1 MLTTGYSNF
10 MIDKHLL
17 NAVTSFIGVPDA
29 ELEWLAQNLT
39 LHTFTKGDTLVKQ
52 GDEAKNMFL
61 LLEGDLE
68 YIRYEGNKEVA
79 TFLSEPGEIGGLL
92 PFSRMKTNGATTYAL
107 SDGKMALLDS
117 SKFNELQQNT
127 PTILQ
132 RLVNEMLDRT
142 RDFTRLSE
150 QRERLTS
157 LGRLAAGLAHELN
170 NPASAA
176 KRAADTLE
184 ETLQTFDE
192 HASSLLKF
200 TLFKHIPEMGDPFQS
215 IYDAMN
221 PSLELDSMKRADLED
236 ELSAWIER
244 YSVPEPWNAAA
255 ILVATGYTKPV
266 LERFSETLLPER
278 VRDFLLWLSN
288 DARMRSL
295 ARELTESTAKISE
308 LVGAMKSYSYMD
320 QGQGKGSVNLHEGI
334 DNTLLILKSKLGSKK
349 LEVIKHYTEV
359 PAFQAYGS
367 ELNQVWT
374 HLLDNAVDASSEG
387 GTITLQTSVDAP
399 ANAACIEIIDT
410 GTGIPED
417 IQPRIFEPFFTT
429 KVVGEGTGMGLDI
442 VNRIVRERHRGTISF
457 SSRPGYTRFTVRLPL
472 T

>member
-1 MLTTGYSNF
+1 

-17 NAVTSFIGVPDA
+17 SAVTSFVGVPDA
-29 ELEWLAQNLT
+29 ELEWLAGHLT
-39 LHTFTKGDTLVKQ
+39 LHPFTKGDTLVKQ
-52 GDEAKNMFL
+52 GDEAKSMFL

-68 YIRYEGNKEVA
+68 YIRYEGGKEVA

-107 SDGKMALLDS
+107 SDGKLALLDS
-117 SKFNELQQNT
+117 SRFNKLQQNT

-184 ETLQTFDE
+184 QTLQTFDE

-200 TLFKHIPEMGDPFQS
+200 TLFKHVPKTGDPFQPV
-215 IYDAMN
+215 YDAMN
-221 PSLELDSMKRADLED
+221 PSLTIDSIIRSDLED
-236 ELSAWIER
+236 ELSEWLETHN
-244 YSVPEPWNAAA
+244 VPEPWNAAA
-255 ILVATGYTKPV
+255 ILVATGYTKAL
-266 LERFSETLLPER
+266 LEEFSKTLLPER
-278 VRDFLLWLSN
+278 IRDFLLWLSN

-295 ARELTESTAKISE
+295 ARELTQSTARISE
-308 LVGAMKSYSYMD
+308 LVQAMKSYSYMD
-320 QGQGKGSVNLHEGI
+320 QGQGKGSVNIHEDI
-334 DNTLLILKSKLGSKK
+334 DNTLLILRYKLGEKK
-349 LEVIKHYTEV
+349 LEVIKHYGDV
-359 PAFQAYGS
+359 PPFQAFGS

-374 HLLDNAVDASSEG
+374 NLLSNAIDASYEG
-387 GTITLQTSVDAP
+387 GTITIQTSIDEP
-399 ANAACIEIIDT
+399 ANAACIEVIDT
-410 GTGIPED
+410 GTGIAEE
-417 IQPRIFEPFFTT
+417 IQSQIFEPFFTT
-429 KVVGEGTGMGLDI
+429 KPVGQGTGMGLDI

-457 SSRPGYTRFTVRLPL
+457 SSRPGYTKFSVRLPL
-472 T
+472 S

>member
-1 MLTTGYSNF
+1 
-10 MIDKHLL
+10 MINRHLL
-17 NAVTSFIGVPDA
+17 NAVTSLIGVPDE
-29 ELEWLAQNLT
+29 ELEWLSQHLT

-52 GDEAKNMFL
+52 GDEAQRMFL

-68 YIRYEGNKEVA
+68 YIRYEGGKEVA

-107 SDGKMALLDS
+107 SDGKLALLDS
-117 SKFNELQQNT
+117 SQFNELQQNT

-157 LGRLAAGLAHELN
+157 LGTLAAGLAHELN

-184 ETLQTFDE
+184 QTLQVFDE

-200 TLFKHIPEMGDPFQS
+200 TLFKNIPETGDPFQA

-221 PSLELDSMKRADLED
+221 PSLELDSVKRADLEE
-236 ELSAWIER
+236 ELAEWIET
-244 YSVPEPWNAAA
+244 YNVPQPWDAAA
-255 ILVATGYTKPV
+255 TLVATGYSKSLLQT
-266 LERFSETLLPER
+266 FSETLLPER
-278 VRDFLLWLSN
+278 IGDFLLWLAN
-288 DARMRSL
+288 DAQMRML
-295 ARELTESTAKISE
+295 ARELTQSTARISE
-308 LVGAMKSYSYMD
+308 LIGAMKTYSYMD

-334 DNTLLILKSKLGSKK
+334 DSTLLILEHKLGLKR
-349 LEVIKHYTEV
+349 LEVIKHYSDV
-359 PAFQAYGS
+359 PEFQAYGS

-374 HLLDNAVDASSEG
+374 HLLDNAIDASSEG
-387 GTITLQTSVDAP
+387 GTITIQTSIDTP
-399 ANAACIEIIDT
+399 ANAACIEITDT
-410 GTGIPED
+410 GTGIPDD
-417 IQPRIFEPFFTT
+417 IQGRIFEPFFTT
-429 KVVGEGTGMGLDI
+429 KAVGEGTGMGLDI
-442 VNRIVRERHRGTISF
+442 VNRVVRERHRGTVSF
-457 SSRPGYTRFTVRLPL
+457 SSRPGYTKFSVRLPL
-472 T
+472 G

>member
-1 MLTTGYSNF
+1 

-17 NAVTSFIGVPDA
+17 STVTSFIGVPEN
-29 ELEWLAQNLT
+29 ELEWLAQQLT
-39 LHTFTKGDTLVKQ
+39 LHPFSKGDTLVKQ
-52 GDEAKNMFL
+52 GEEAQRMFL

-68 YIRYEGNKEVA
+68 YIRYEGGKEVA
-79 TFLSEPGEIGGLL
+79 TFLSELGEIGGLL

-107 SDGKMALLDS
+107 SDGKMAHLDS
-117 SKFNELQQNT
+117 DKFNELQQNT

-192 HASSLLKF
+192 HASHLLKF
-200 TLFKHIPEMGDPFQS
+200 TLFKQVPETGDPFQS

-221 PSLELDSMKRADLED
+221 PSLELEGMKRADLED
-236 ELSAWIER
+236 ELAQWIET
-244 YSVPEPWNAAA
+244 YNVPQPWDAAA
-255 ILVATGYTKPV
+255 TLVATGYNKLLLQT
-266 LERFSETLLPER
+266 FSEQLLPER
-278 VRDFLLWLSN
+278 ISDFLVWLSN
-288 DARMRSL
+288 DSKMRSL
-295 ARELTESTAKISE
+295 ARDLTQSTARISE
-308 LVGAMKSYSYMD
+308 MIEAMKTYSYMD
-320 QGQGKGSVNLHEGI
+320 QGQGKGSVNLHEGL
-334 DNTLLILKSKLGSKK
+334 DSTLLILKNKVDSKK
-349 LEVIKHYTEV
+349 LEVIKHYGDV
-359 PAFQAYGS
+359 PALQAYGS
-367 ELNQVWT
+367 ELNQAWT
-374 HLLDNAVDASSEG
+374 NLIDNAIDASSEG
-387 GTITLQTSVDAP
+387 GTITIQTSVDTP
-399 ANAACIEIIDT
+399 AHAACIEITDT

-417 IQPRIFEPFFTT
+417 IQGRILEPFFTT
-429 KVVGEGTGMGLDI
+429 KAVGEGTGMGLDI

-457 SSRPGYTRFTVRLPL
+457 SSRPGHTRFSVRLPL
-472 T
+472 A

>member
-1 MLTTGYSNF
+1 

-17 NAVTSFIGVPDA
+17 SAVTSFIGVPEN
-29 ELEWLAQNLT
+29 ELEWLAKQLT
-39 LHTFTKGDTLVKQ
+39 LHPFSKGDTLVKQ
-52 GDEAKNMFL
+52 GEEAQRMFL

-68 YIRYEGNKEVA
+68 YIRYEGGKEIA

-107 SDGKMALLDS
+107 SDGIMAQLDS
-117 SKFNELQQNT
+117 DKFSELQQNT

-142 RDFTRLSE
+142 RDFTRISE

-200 TLFKHIPEMGDPFQS
+200 TLFKHVPETGDPFQS

-221 PSLELDSMKRADLED
+221 PSLELDTLKRADLED
-236 ELSAWIER
+236 ELAQWMET
-244 YSVPEPWNAAA
+244 YEVPEPWNAAA
-255 ILVATGYTKPV
+255 ILVATGYSRAL

-278 VRDFLLWLSN
+278 IRDFLLWLSN

-295 ARELTESTAKISE
+295 ARELTQSTAQISE
-308 LVGAMKSYSYMD
+308 LVGTMKSYSYMD
-320 QGQGKGSVNLHEGI
+320 QGQGKGNVNLHEGI
-334 DNTLLILKSKLGSKK
+334 EDTLLILKSKLGSKK
-349 LEVIKHYTEV
+349 LEIIKNYGDV
-359 PAFQAYGS
+359 PEFQAYGS
-367 ELNQVWT
+367 ELNQAWT
-374 HLLDNAVDASSEG
+374 HLIDNAVDASSEG
-387 GTITLQTSVDAP
+387 GTITIQTSVDSP
-399 ANAACIEIIDT
+399 ANAVCIEITDT

-417 IQPRIFEPFFTT
+417 IQGRILEPFFTT
-429 KVVGEGTGMGLDI
+429 KAVGEGTGMGLDI
-442 VNRIVRERHRGTISF
+442 VNRIVRERHRGTVSF
-457 SSRPGYTRFTVRLPL
+457 SSRPGSTKFSVRLPL
-472 T
+472 S

>member
-1 MLTTGYSNF
+1 M
-10 MIDKHLL
+10 DKHLL
-17 NAVTSFIGVPDA
+17 NAVTSFVGVPDA
-29 ELEWLAQNLT
+29 ELEWLAKNLT

-52 GDEAKNMFL
+52 GDEAKTMFL
-61 LLEGDLE
+61 LLEGE
-68 YIRYEGNKEVA
+68 YIRYEGGKEVA

-107 SDGKMALLDS
+107 SDGKIALLDS

-157 LGRLAAGLAHELN
+157 LGRLAAGLAHEFN

-200 TLFKHIPEMGDPFQS
+200 TLFKHVPETGDPFQS

-221 PSLELDSMKRADLED
+221 TGLELDSITRSDLED
-236 ELSAWIER
+236 ELSDWIA
-244 YSVPEPWNAAA
+244 SHNVPEPWNAAA
-255 ILVATGYTKPV
+255 ILVATGYSKTL
-266 LERFSETLLPER
+266 LETFSRTLLPER

-295 ARELTESTAKISE
+295 ARELTRSTAQISE
-308 LVGAMKSYSYMD
+308 LVQAMKSYSYMD
-320 QGQGKGSVNLHEGI
+320 QGQGKQSVNIHGDI
-334 DNTLLILKSKLGSKK
+334 DSTLLILRYKLGEKK
-349 LEVIKHYTEV
+349 LEVIKNYGDV
-359 PAFQAYGS
+359 PAFQAFGS

-374 HLLDNAVDASSEG
+374 NLLSNAIDASFEG
-387 GTITLQTSVDAP
+387 GEITIQTSIDKP
-399 ANAACIEIIDT
+399 ANAACVEVIDT
-410 GTGIPED
+410 GTGIAEE
-417 IQPRIFEPFFTT
+417 IQSQIFEPFFTT
-429 KVVGEGTGMGLDI
+429 KPVGQGTGMGLDI

-457 SSRPGYTRFTVRLPL
+457 SSRPGLTTFTVRLPMG
-472 T
+472 

>member
-1 MLTTGYSNF
+1 

-17 NAVTSFIGVPDA
+17 NAVTSFAGVPEA
-29 ELEWLAQNLT
+29 ELEWLAGHLT
-39 LHTFTKGDTLVKQ
+39 LHPFTKGDTIVKQ
-52 GDEAKNMFL
+52 GDEAHRMFL

-68 YIRYEGNKEVA
+68 YIRYEGGKEIA

-107 SDGKMALLDS
+107 SDGKIAFLDS

-157 LGRLAAGLAHELN
+157 LGTLAAGLAHELN

-184 ETLQTFDE
+184 QTLQTFDE

-200 TLFKHIPEMGDPFQS
+200 TLFKNLPESGDPFQP

-221 PSLELDSMKRADLED
+221 PSLTLDSMKRADLED
-236 ELSAWIER
+236 ELAAWIET
-244 YSVPEPWNAAA
+244 YNVPQPWDAAA
-255 ILVATGYTKPV
+255 TLVATGYNKSSLQT
-266 LERFSETLLPER
+266 FSETLLPER
-278 VRDFLLWLSN
+278 IGDFLLWLAN
-288 DARMRSL
+288 DAQMRML
-295 ARELTESTAKISE
+295 ARELTQSTARISE
-308 LVGAMKSYSYMD
+308 LIGAMKTYSYMD

-334 DNTLLILKSKLGSKK
+334 DSTLLILEHKLGLKR
-349 LEVIKHYTEV
+349 LEVVKDYGDV
-359 PAFQAYGS
+359 PMLQAYGS

-374 HLLDNAVDASSEG
+374 HLLDNAIDASSEG
-387 GTITLQTSVDAP
+387 GTITIQTSVDAP
-399 ANAACIEIIDT
+399 ANAACIEITDT
-410 GTGIPED
+410 GTGISED
-417 IQPRIFEPFFTT
+417 IQGRIFEPFFTT
-429 KVVGEGTGMGLDI
+429 KAVGEGTGMGLDI
-442 VNRIVRERHRGTISF
+442 VNRVVQERHRGTVSF
-457 SSRPGYTRFTVRLPL
+457 SSRPGFTKFSVRLPL
-472 T
+472 G

>member
-1 MLTTGYSNF
+1 

-17 NAVTSFIGVPDA
+17 SAVPSFVGVPDN
-29 ELEWLAQNLT
+29 ELEWLAEHLT
-39 LHTFTKGDTLVKQ
+39 LRRFTKGDTLVKQ

-68 YIRYEGNKEVA
+68 YIRYAGSKEVA
-79 TFLSEPGEIGGLL
+79 AFLSEPGEIGGLL
-92 PFSRMKTNGATTYAL
+92 PLSRMKTNGATTYAL
-107 SDGKMALLDS
+107 TDGKIALLDS

-184 ETLQTFDE
+184 KTLQTFDE
-192 HASSLLKF
+192 HASGLLKF
-200 TLFKHIPEMGDPFQS
+200 TLFKHISEPGDPFQS

-221 PSLELDSMKRADLED
+221 PNLELDSVKRADLEE
-236 ELSAWIER
+236 ELAEWIET
-244 YSVPEPWNAAA
+244 YNVPQPWDAAA
-255 ILVATGYTKPV
+255 TLVATGYNKSLLQT
-266 LERFSETLLPER
+266 FSEKLLPER
-278 VRDFLLWLSN
+278 IGDFLLWLSN
-288 DARMRSL
+288 DARMRML
-295 ARELTESTAKISE
+295 ARELTQSTARISE
-308 LVGAMKSYSYMD
+308 LIQAMKTYSYMD
-320 QGQGKGSVNLHEGI
+320 QGQGKTSVKLHEGI
-334 DNTLLILKSKLGSKK
+334 DSTLLILKNKLDSKR
-349 LEVIKHYTEV
+349 LEVIKHYGDV
-359 PAFQAYGS
+359 PVFQAYGS

-374 HLLDNAVDASSEG
+374 NLVDNAIDASSEG
-387 GTITLQTSVDAP
+387 GTITIQTSVDKP
-399 ANAACIEIIDT
+399 ANAACIEITDT
-410 GTGIPED
+410 GTGIAED
-417 IQPRIFEPFFTT
+417 IQGRIFEPFFTT
-429 KVVGEGTGMGLDI
+429 KAVGEGTGMGLD
-442 VNRIVRERHRGTISF
+442 VASRIVRERHRGTISF
-457 SSRPGYTRFTVRLPL
+457 SSRPGYTRFAIRLPL